1 MTWSRFLAAACA
13 LAAALIASCGKP
25 APPPIVEAGGLVRL
39 DGKPL
44 KKAAVRFVPTT
55 EYGAEYYAVGVTDDD
70 GHFQLTCHGQPG
82 ACACENRVLVTE
94 SDIPAKLQGEDAQLE
109 LQKYLRSLGPRP
121 PQKYANLT
129 TSPLTVTVTADRKVY
144 NLDLTP

>member
-1 MTWSRFLAAACA
+1 MTRSRSLAAACA
-13 LAAALIASCGKP
+13 LAAATFAGCGKP
-25 APPPIVEAGGLVRL
+25 APPPVVEAAGVVRL

-44 KKAAVRFVPTT
+44 KKVAVRFIPTT
-55 EYGAEYYAVGVTDDD
+55 EYGADYYATGVTDDD
-70 GHFQLTCHGQPG
+70 GRFALTCHGQPG
-82 ACACENRVLVTE
+82 ACACENQVLVLE
-94 SDIPAKLQGEDAQLE
+94 SDIPPKLQGEDAQLE

-129 TSPLTVTVTADRKVY
+129 TSPLTVTVTAGRKEY